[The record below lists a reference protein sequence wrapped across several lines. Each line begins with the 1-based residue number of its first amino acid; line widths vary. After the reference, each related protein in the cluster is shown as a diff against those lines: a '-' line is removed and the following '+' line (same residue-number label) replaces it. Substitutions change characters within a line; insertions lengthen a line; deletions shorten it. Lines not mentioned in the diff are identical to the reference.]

1 MFLSVN
7 VFSTKVLIEDTF
19 FTSSSGS
26 RSGNGTAI
34 LRSLFS
40 SGVPVVVAC

>member
-7 VFSTKVLIEDTF
+7 VFSARVLIEDTF
-19 FTSSSGS
+19 FTSSSGD
-26 RSGNGTAI
+26 GTAI

>member
-1 MFLSVN
+1 MFLSIN

-19 FTSSSGS
+19 FTSSSGD
-26 RSGNGTAI
+26 GTAI
-34 LRSLFS
+34 FCSLFS